1 MESCNYF
8 LMCREQ
14 KNLWKFTVC
23 IKSFSRSIYIRQT
36 KKIMNIVIAAD
47 RDGPTSV
54 TTFEKDASFPVGS
67 LKQSRASARVHGG
80 F

>member
-1 MESCNYF
+1 
-8 LMCREQ
+8 
-14 KNLWKFTVC
+14 
-23 IKSFSRSIYIRQT
+23 
-36 KKIMNIVIAAD
+36 MNIVIVAD
-47 RDGPTSV
+47 REGPTSV